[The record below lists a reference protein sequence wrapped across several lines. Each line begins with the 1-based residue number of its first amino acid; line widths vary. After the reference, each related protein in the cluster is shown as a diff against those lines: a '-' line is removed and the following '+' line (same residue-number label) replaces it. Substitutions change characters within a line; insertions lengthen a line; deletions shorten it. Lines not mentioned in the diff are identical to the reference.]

1 MYLEKLEGSKNEL
14 EEYKVASRENERHIQ
29 GEVKAANNEKNEL
42 IRCHEEQFSKAN
54 EELNEV
60 REARDSLMQ
69 QKNVI
74 ESVQDEQKAEIE
86 RLEQVCSKAKEDVEC
101 RKLIIEEMSK
111 NMLHHEKEEMDLAQK
126 LTLLKN

>member
-1 MYLEKLEGSKNEL
+1 MYLDKLEASKNEL

-29 GEVKAANNEKNEL
+29 AEVKTANNEKKEL
-42 IRCHEEQFSKAN
+42 IRCHEEQLSKAST
-54 EELNEV
+54 ELDEV

-69 QKNVI
+69 QKNLI

-86 RLEQVCSKAKEDVEC
+86 RLEQVCNRAKEDVEC

-111 NMLHHEKEEMDLAQK
+111 NMLYHEKEEMDLAQK

>member
-1 MYLEKLEGSKNEL
+1 MYLDKLESSKNEL
-14 EEYKVASRENERHIQ
+14 EEYKIAARENERHIQ
-29 GEVKAANNEKNEL
+29 GEVKVVNNEKSEL
-42 IRCHEEQFSKAN
+42 IRCHEEQLSKAN

-86 RLEQVCSKAKEDVEC
+86 RLE
-101 RKLIIEEMSK
+101 
-111 NMLHHEKEEMDLAQK
+111 
-126 LTLLKN
+126 

>member
-1 MYLEKLEGSKNEL
+1 MYLDKLEASKNEL

-29 GEVKAANNEKNEL
+29 AEVKTANNEKKEL
-42 IRCHEEQFSKAN
+42 IRCHEEQLSKAST
-54 EELNEV
+54 ELDEV

-86 RLEQVCSKAKEDVEC
+86 RLEQVCNRAKEDVEC

-111 NMLHHEKEEMDLAQK
+111 NMLYHEKEEMDLAQK

>member
-1 MYLEKLEGSKNEL
+1 MYLEKLEASKNEL

-29 GEVKAANNEKNEL
+29 GEVKAANNEKMEL
-42 IRCHEEQFSKAN
+42 IRCHEEQLSKAN
-54 EELNEV
+54 EELKEV

-86 RLEQVCSKAKEDVEC
+86 RLEQVCSRAKEDVEC

>member
-1 MYLEKLEGSKNEL
+1 MYLDKLEASKNEL

-29 GEVKAANNEKNEL
+29 AEVKTANNEKKEL
-42 IRCHEEQFSKAN
+42 IRCHEEQLSKAST
-54 EELNEV
+54 ELDEV
-60 REARDSLMQ
+60 REVRDSLMQ

-86 RLEQVCSKAKEDVEC
+86 RLEQVCNRAKEDVEC